1 MSSDFD
7 LPKSHL
13 GPPPAGYPAHVASPA
28 ASRATLLYDAD
39 CGFCTRAARA
49 IARLDRGGQ
58 LTLAPIVSAA
68 GNLLLGDLPEAERL
82 DSWHLV
88 EASGRRSSADTAVGP
103 LCRLLPPLAWLAPL
117 VEAIPGP
124 VDRAYRLIA
133 RNRGTLSRLVGAYRC
148 RPGPRG

>member
-1 MSSDFD
+1 MSSGFD

-58 LTLAPIVSAA
+58 LTLAPIV
-68 GNLLLGDLPEAERL
+68 
-82 DSWHLV
+82 
-88 EASGRRSSADTAVGP
+88 
-103 LCRLLPPLAWLAPL
+103 
-117 VEAIPGP
+117 
-124 VDRAYRLIA
+124 
-133 RNRGTLSRLVGAYRC
+133 
-148 RPGPRG
+148 